1 MQDIP
6 VRRFMS
12 TTLVT
17 VRPDDTFYSAAKLM
31 EIRRVHHALVID
43 GAALVGI
50 LSSADLLKVALLR
63 RAGPTDTPA
72 GQDEALDLRV
82 RDVMPRGLVTIAESR
97 GLREVALALSLG
109 GYHALPVVALDGT
122 PVGIVTSSDL
132 ATMLLEHVE
141 ERVDHSVAAQTRKP
155 EVSHADLV
163 EVLSAA
169 DTYLHS
175 GQSAQQHARLL
186 RAVQRAREHDG
197 TVPLALS
204 A

>member
-12 TTLVT
+12 TKLVT
-17 VRPDDTFYSAAKLM
+17 VAPADNINSAAKLM
-31 EIRRVHHALVID
+31 ETRGVHHALVID
-43 GAALVGI
+43 GATLAGI

-72 GQDEALDLRV
+72 SQDEALDLRV
-82 RDVMPRGLVTIAESR
+82 RDVMPRGLVTIGENR
-97 GLREVALALSLG
+97 GLREVARALSLG
-109 GYHALPVVALDGT
+109 GYHALPVIALDGT

-132 ATMLLEHVE
+132 ATLLLEHVE
-141 ERVDHSVAAQTRKP
+141 ERVDHSATARTKIP
-155 EVSHADLV
+155 AGSHADLA
-163 EVLSAA
+163 EVLNAA
-169 DTYLHS
+169 DAYLHS

-186 RAVQRAREHDG
+186 RAVQRAREHSG
-197 TVPLALS
+197 TTPLALS

>member
-1 MQDIP
+1 MYDIP

-17 VRPDDTFYSAAKLM
+17 VRPDATFDSAAKLM
-31 EIRRVHHALVID
+31 ETRRVHHALVID

-63 RAGPTDTPA
+63 RTGPTDAPA
-72 GQDEALDLRV
+72 GQDDALDMRV
-82 RDVMPRGLVTIAESR
+82 RDVMENGVVTISENR
-97 GLREVALALSLG
+97 GLREVAVALSLG

-132 ATMLLEHVE
+132 ATMLLEHIE
-141 ERVDHSVAAQTRKP
+141 ERVDHSAIAQTGGP
-155 EVSHADLV
+155 QNSHADLV

-169 DTYLHS
+169 DAYLHS

-197 TVPLALS
+197 STPLALS